1 MVYLVIGRREQG
13 KTTLAYWM
21 ASRSPRRLIFD
32 PRGMMGGRRYTN
44 SAALETACDELAAG
58 TLLTENG
65 HPTGEVVFTPF
76 GDVHAGFAAFA
87 GEVQRWVLHTPDVPL
102 AVLVDEVSF
111 VHPERVSAFMWA
123 VRCCRRDTV
132 DFLVTAHRP
141 ADVDTDIR
149 AVTDHWCLFAI
160 RQEHDLAVI
169 KERCTADVLRRV
181 QALEPRQFIQW
192 DDAKGE
198 ARIFAD
204 PSVWFIELG
213 PPRPRTVA
221 GPQAE
226 GLDDL
231 PSAPMMASGTPRL
244 PL

>member
-32 PRGMMGGRRYTN
+32 PRGMVGRERYTN
-44 SAALETACDELAAG
+44 TSALEGACDRLAAG
-58 TLLTENG
+58 EIA
-65 HPTGEVVFTPF
+65 EVVYTPF

-87 GEVQRWVLHTPDVPL
+87 GEVQRWVLHTPGMPL
-102 AVLVDEVSF
+102 AVVVDEVSF
-111 VHPERVSAFMWA
+111 VHPERVPAFMWA
-123 VRCCRRDTV
+123 VRCCRRDTI

-141 ADVDTDIR
+141 SDIDTDIR
-149 AVTDHWCLFAI
+149 AVTDPWCLFAI
-160 RQEHDLAVI
+160 RQEHDLGVI
-169 KERCTADVLRRV
+169 RERCTADVLRRV

-198 ARIFAD
+198 ARMFAD
-204 PSVWFIELG
+204 PAVWFIELS
-213 PPRPRTVA
+213 PPHAPAPGSATLQRL
-221 GPQAE
+221 GPQVE

-231 PSAPMMASGTPRL
+231 PSAPIADPTAPRL
-244 PL
+244 F